1 MKASSLMSF
10 TKKSTGSEA
19 KTPVATAVTPTEED
33 PVVIGD
39 EEQKQTVK
47 PRTMKELRMARSI
60 RAPVKGAKS
69 GRVRAGRG
77 QKESITALLGATGQS
92 TSAANTA
99 ANVSLAWDVT
109 GATDWTSFV
118 AEFDECRIMEL
129 EIWAAVSS
137 NGAPTIVGQWAINW
151 DPENAGNPSGL
162 ADVIVSPTRLG
173 PYLIAN
179 NQVTWPQ
186 MVSNGG
192 MPHMKT
198 GPLSRAT
205 ALGSTTTAALVC
217 GSWFP
222 TSATAAVAGYT
233 KFSIPALGAA
243 VTSNIQLFGMFKCE
257 FRMRT

>member
-1 MKASSLMSF
+1 MSQQRNAKAGGPAT
-10 TKKSTGSEA
+10 TKSVEQKVPASTV
-19 KTPVATAVTPTEED
+19 PPTEEA
-33 PVVIGD
+33 PVLIGLD
-39 EEQKQTVK
+39 AKEQTM
-47 PRTMKELRMARSI
+47 PRTMKELRMVRSV
-60 RAPVKGAKS
+60 RAPKVGAK

-77 QKESITALLGATGQS
+77 MKESITALLGATGS
-92 TSAANTA
+92 ATSGANAAQ
-99 ANVSLAWDVT
+99 NVSLAWDVT

-118 AEFDECRIMEL
+118 AEFDECRVMEL
-129 EIWAAVSS
+129 EIWAGVSS

-186 MVSNGG
+186 MVSMGG

-205 ALGSTTTAALVC
+205 ALGGTTTSALVC

-222 TSATAAVAGYT
+222 TSATAATVGYT

>member
-1 MKASSLMSF
+1 MQKTKSVSVLPTRKSEEKAS
-10 TKKSTGSEA
+10 
-19 KTPVATAVTPTEED
+19 TASAVPLTEEE
-33 PVVIGD
+33 PVLIGAD
-39 EEQKQTVK
+39 AKEQTLK
-47 PRTMKELRMARSI
+47 PRSMKELRMVRAV
-60 RAPVKGAKS
+60 RAPVKGA
-69 GRVRAGRG
+69 GRIRAGRG
-77 QKESITALLGATGQS
+77 AKESITALLGATGQS
-92 TSAANTA
+92 TSGANTA
-99 ANVSLAWDVT
+99 ANISLAWDVT
-109 GATDWTSFV
+109 GATDWASFI
-118 AEFDECRIMEL
+118 AEYDECRIQEL
-129 EIWAAVSS
+129 EIWAGVSS

-151 DPENAGNPSGL
+151 DPENPGNPSGL

-222 TSATAAVAGYT
+222 TSATSAVAGYT